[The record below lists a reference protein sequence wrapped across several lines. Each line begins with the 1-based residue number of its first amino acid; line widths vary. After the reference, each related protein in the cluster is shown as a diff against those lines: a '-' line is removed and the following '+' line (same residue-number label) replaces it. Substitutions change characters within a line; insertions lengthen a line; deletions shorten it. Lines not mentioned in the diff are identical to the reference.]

1 MTISSD
7 TNLETPDYGAPG
19 WNHVYNS
26 NMDRLNGELLKLK
39 ALVDVDADE
48 LNDGEPIIYNS
59 STQKWEALYP

>member
-1 MTISSD
+1 
-7 TNLETPDYGAPG
+7 
-19 WNHVYNS
+19 
-26 NMDRLNGELLKLK
+26 MDRLNGELLKLK